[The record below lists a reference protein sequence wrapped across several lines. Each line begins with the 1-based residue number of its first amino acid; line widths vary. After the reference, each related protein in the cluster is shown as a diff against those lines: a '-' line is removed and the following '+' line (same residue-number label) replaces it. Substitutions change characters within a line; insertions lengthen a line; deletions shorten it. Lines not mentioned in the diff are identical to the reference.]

1 MSCMALIAEEESVPS
16 PRPRRY
22 RFGKTLKRL
31 PLFIV
36 GSSESLRSR
45 HSATSSDLESGWE
58 ESSSYSP
65 SSSGRSECGRL
76 PLNAIYKNL
85 CEFEQLH
92 ILGERPVVRGTC
104 RTLKNRQ
111 VAERARAFKRCYV
124 TQMNRYSFMN
134 ASHLSLHCTCFG
146 SAHLSPHTC
155 SSTGCRK
162 TFTKTRSLKSC
173 CITAAARVLTAYAR
187 GAGVGTFGRVRLVR
201 SRADG
206 RHFAL
211 KSMRKADVLRMKQ
224 VEHVLNEKN
233 VLAEVQ
239 HPFIVH
245 L

>member
-146 SAHLSPHTC
+146 SAHLSPHTFKHWVQEDIYKDTVSKILLHHCC
-155 SSTGCRK
+155 SQGAHCICAWCRSGNFWK
-162 TFTKTRSLKSC
+162 SQARSQPGGRPPLCVEVNEEGGRPAHEAS
-173 CITAAARVLTAYAR
+173 
-187 GAGVGTFGRVRLVR
+187 GACL
-201 SRADG
+201 
-206 RHFAL
+206 
-211 KSMRKADVLRMKQ
+211 
-224 VEHVLNEKN
+224 E
-233 VLAEVQ
+233 
-239 HPFIVH
+239 
-245 L
+245 